1 MAPAGLTLLAATMR
15 SATQMLCATL
25 LGLALLAGSVIEV
38 IRFHYAC
45 QLTIDFVGDGRMA

>member
-1 MAPAGLTLLAATMR
+1 MAPAGLTLLAATTR

-25 LGLALLAGSVIEV
+25 LGLALLAGGVIEV